1 MKLLPQRWTW
11 SSLHVVR
18 ASAGLSSMFRPT
30 IHFQTNQTDST
41 CDRTEASVSELL
53 HHISV
58 TTRPSSIQQFIK
70 AHFLLFYWQTDT
82 TVVIILLS
90 DSMKSNCCRSFCWQ
104 ALVSLPQAS
113 APTRRTALTYKSF
126 NGNQSGRRLTGPLRT
141 SLHAP
146 AFTFTQRDNR
156 KYGLMWR
163 RKPAAELHQWF
174 SRFHIFII
182 KLKHYNVT
190 QNF

>member
-1 MKLLPQRWTW
+1 MKLLPQRWAW

-104 ALVSLPQAS
+104 APVSLPQAS

-126 NGNQSGRRLTGPLRT
+126 NGNQYGSPSHRTAQNLSACSSFYFYTKRRQKIWINVKKETCSWTPSVILQV
-141 SLHAP
+141 S
-146 AFTFTQRDNR
+146 
-156 KYGLMWR
+156 
-163 RKPAAELHQWF
+163 
-174 SRFHIFII
+174 HI
-182 KLKHYNVT
+182 YNKT
-190 QNF
+190 ETL

>member
-1 MKLLPQRWTW
+1 MSLIFASRC
-11 SSLHVVR
+11 SSVSRFDLHV
-18 ASAGLSSMFRPT
+18 
-30 IHFQTNQTDST
+30 QTDDT
-41 CDRTEASVSELL
+41 FPNKPNRFHMWQDRSER
-53 HHISV
+53 V
-58 TTRPSSIQQFIK
+58 GAPSSHQRDHTSIQQFIK

-82 TVVIILLS
+82 TVIIILLS
-90 DSMKSNCCRSFCWQ
+90 DSMKSNCCWSFCWQ

-146 AFTFTQRDNR
+146 AFTFTQRDDR

>member
-1 MKLLPQRWTW
+1 MSLIFASRC
-11 SSLHVVR
+11 SSVSRFVLHV
-18 ASAGLSSMFRPT
+18 
-30 IHFQTNQTDST
+30 QTDDT
-41 CDRTEASVSELL
+41 FPNKPNRFHMWQDRSERVGLL

-82 TVVIILLS
+82 TVIIILLS
-90 DSMKSNCCRSFCWQ
+90 DSMKSNCCWSFCWQ

-146 AFTFTQRDNR
+146 AFTFTQRDDR

>member
-1 MKLLPQRWTW
+1 MSLIFASRC
-11 SSLHVVR
+11 SSVSRFVLHVQSDDTFPNKPNRFHMWQDRSERVG
-18 ASAGLSSMFRPT
+18 APSSHQRDHT
-30 IHFQTNQTDST
+30 
-41 CDRTEASVSELL
+41 
-53 HHISV
+53 
-58 TTRPSSIQQFIK
+58 SIQQFIK

-90 DSMKSNCCRSFCWQ
+90 DSMKSNCCWSFCWQ

-113 APTRRTALTYKSF
+113 APTRCTALTYKSF

-146 AFTFTQRDNR
+146 AFTFTQRDDR

>member
-1 MKLLPQRWTW
+1 MSLIFASRC
-11 SSLHVVR
+11 SSVSRFVLHV
-18 ASAGLSSMFRPT
+18 
-30 IHFQTNQTDST
+30 QTDDT
-41 CDRTEASVSELL
+41 FPNKPNRFHMWQDRSERVGASSS
-53 HHISV
+53 HQRDH
-58 TTRPSSIQQFIK
+58 TSIQQFIK

-90 DSMKSNCCRSFCWQ
+90 DSMKSNCCWSFCWQ

-126 NGNQSGRRLTGPLRT
+126 NGNQSGLRLTGPLRT

-146 AFTFTQRDNR
+146 AFTFTQRDDR
-156 KYGLMWR
+156 KYGGMWR